1 MIIAIDGPAGSGKGT
16 LSRKLAD
23 VLGYAHL
30 DTGKLYRAVGLSV
43 IDAGEDP
50 RNEGSALRAAQ
61 SLDPQALD
69 NKDLLGD
76 TAAAAAS
83 KVAAIKSVRVI
94 LLAFQ
99 RDFADAPP
107 NGAKG
112 AVLDG
117 RDIGTVVCPGA
128 KIKLFVTASAKV
140 RAERRHKELLDR
152 GEPSIYARVLQEME
166 VRDERD
172 QSRSVAPL
180 KPARDAVVLD
190 TSELDAEAV
199 FKTAMEIIA
208 ERS

>member
-128 KIKLFVTASAKV
+128 KIKLFVTASAEV

>member
-83 KVAAIKSVRVI
+83 KVAAIKSVRII

-152 GEPSIYARVLQEME
+152 GEPSIYARVLQDME
-166 VRDERD
+166 VRDEQD

-180 KPARDAVVLD
+180 KPARDALVVD
-190 TSELDAEAV
+190 TSELDADAV

-208 ERS
+208 EHS

>member
-50 RNEGSALRAAQ
+50 KNEGSALRAAQ
-61 SLDPQALD
+61 SLDPQALV

-83 KVAAIKSVRVI
+83 KVAAIKSVRII

-128 KIKLFVTASAKV
+128 KIKLFVTASAEV

>member
-23 VLGYAHL
+23 ALGYAHL

-50 RNEGSALRAAQ
+50 RNEESALRAAQ
-61 SLDPQALD
+61 SLRSQDLV
-69 NKDLLGD
+69 NKDLLGEM
-76 TAAAAAS
+76 AAAAAS
-83 KVAAIKSVRVI
+83 KVAAIKSVRAI

-107 NGAKG
+107 NGANG

>member
-61 SLDPQALD
+61 SLDPQALV

-83 KVAAIKSVRVI
+83 KVAAIKSVRII

-128 KIKLFVTASAKV
+128 KIKLFVTASAEV

-208 ERS
+208 EHS

>member
-61 SLDPQALD
+61 SLDPQALV

-83 KVAAIKSVRVI
+83 KVAAIKSVRII

-128 KIKLFVTASAKV
+128 KIKLFVTASAEV

-180 KPARDAVVLD
+180 KPARDAVVVD

>member
-23 VLGYAHL
+23 ALGYAHL

-50 RNEGSALRAAQ
+50 RNEESALRAAQ
-61 SLDPQALD
+61 SLRSQDLV
-69 NKDLLGD
+69 NKDLLGEM
-76 TAAAAAS
+76 AAAAAS
-83 KVAAIKSVRVI
+83 KVAAIKSVRAI

-107 NGAKG
+107 NGANG

-152 GEPSIYARVLQEME
+152 GEPSIYARVLQDME

-172 QSRSVAPL
+172 QSRSIAPL
-180 KPARDAVVLD
+180 KPARDAVVVD

>member
-152 GEPSIYARVLQEME
+152 GEPSIYARVLQDME

>member
-50 RNEGSALRAAQ
+50 KNEGSALRAAQ
-61 SLDPQALD
+61 SLDPQALV

-83 KVAAIKSVRVI
+83 KVAAIKSVRMI

-128 KIKLFVTASAKV
+128 KIKLFVTASAEV
-140 RAERRHKELLDR
+140 RAKRRHKELLDR
-152 GEPSIYARVLQEME
+152 GEPSIYARVLQDME

-180 KPARDAVVLD
+180 KPARDAVVVD

>member
-1 MIIAIDGPAGSGKGT
+1 MIIAIDGPAGSGNGT

-23 VLGYAHL
+23 ALGYAHL

-50 RNEGSALRAAQ
+50 RNEESALRAAQ
-61 SLDPQALD
+61 SLNLQDLV
-69 NKDLLGD
+69 NKDLLGEM
-76 TAAAAAS
+76 AAAAAS
-83 KVAAIKSVRVI
+83 KVAAIKSVRAI

-128 KIKLFVTASAKV
+128 KIKLFVTASAEV
-140 RAERRHKELLDR
+140 RAKRRHKELLDR

-180 KPARDAVVLD
+180 KPARDAVVVD

>member
-50 RNEGSALRAAQ
+50 KNEGSALRAAQ
-61 SLDPQALD
+61 SLDPQALV

-83 KVAAIKSVRVI
+83 KVAAIKSVRMI

-152 GEPSIYARVLQEME
+152 GEPSIYARVLQDME

-172 QSRSVAPL
+172 QSRSIAPL
-180 KPARDAVVLD
+180 KPARDAVVVD

>member
-23 VLGYAHL
+23 ALGYAHL

-61 SLDPQALD
+61 SLDPQALV

-83 KVAAIKSVRVI
+83 KVAAIKSVRII

-107 NGAKG
+107 NGANG

>member
-23 VLGYAHL
+23 ALGYAHL

-50 RNEGSALRAAQ
+50 RNEESALRAAQ
-61 SLDPQALD
+61 SLNSQALV

-76 TAAAAAS
+76 MAAAAAS
-83 KVAAIKSVRVI
+83 KVAAIKSVRAI

-152 GEPSIYARVLQEME
+152 GEPSIYARVLQDME

-180 KPARDAVVLD
+180 KPARDALVVD
-190 TSELDAEAV
+190 TSELDADAV

-208 ERS
+208 ELS

>member
-61 SLDPQALD
+61 SLDPQALV

-83 KVAAIKSVRVI
+83 KVAAIKSVRII

-128 KIKLFVTASAKV
+128 KIKLFVTASAEV

>member
-61 SLDPQALD
+61 SLDPQALV

-83 KVAAIKSVRVI
+83 KVAAIKSVRMI

-128 KIKLFVTASAKV
+128 KIKLFVTASAEV

-152 GEPSIYARVLQEME
+152 GEPSIYARVLQDME

>member
-61 SLDPQALD
+61 SLDPQALV

-128 KIKLFVTASAKV
+128 KIKLIVTASAEV

-152 GEPSIYARVLQEME
+152 GEPSIYARVLQDME
-166 VRDERD
+166 VRDEQD

-180 KPARDAVVLD
+180 KRARDALVVD
-190 TSELDAEAV
+190 TSELDADAV

-208 ERS
+208 EHS